1 MRGIHRRQED
11 AAACFLRLTPHCIQC
26 CGSGNC
32 STNANPSCHAPA
44 PPAHPI
50 NTPRAST
57 QPTSQHWA
65 TRPTRP
71 HLGLPQRAHEHL
83 VQPQRVSAKLAHN
96 VIRVDHIA
104 PAEGKGRGREGG
116 AGVGLERGGM
126 RGRCLVAGRGL
137 AWAGSNWRHA
147 SPHANVPGA
156 ISAWAGAHT
165 APAPQC
171 QPSPEWCSA
180 ARADLLLDIL
190 CARWVTLTLGSALST
205 NPPAR
210 GSTSEGSS
218 LHGVGGWVGGVEV
231 GVQPGGGAG
240 SKLGKTQG
248 SACCSRQDKSQLQ
261 GGHAP
266 PYMHMQINAYACTQ
280 TCQAHFCHCPGPN
293 PT

>member
-1 MRGIHRRQED
+1 MLLPASCASPRTAFN
-11 AAACFLRLTPHCIQC
+11 AAAAATAAQTPTPAAMHPPHLPIQSTPHAHPPSQLA
-26 CGSGNC
+26 
-32 STNANPSCHAPA
+32 STGPPA
-44 PPAHPI
+44 PPA
-50 NTPRAST
+50 
-57 QPTSQHWA
+57 PTLVSRSGPMNISYSRSESAPNW
-65 TRPTRP
+65 PTMSS
-71 HLGLPQRAHEHL
+71 GLITLPLQRE
-83 VQPQRVSAKLAHN
+83 
-96 VIRVDHIA
+96 
-104 PAEGKGRGREGG
+104 KG
-116 AGVGLERGGM
+116 
-126 RGRCLVAGRGL
+126 VAGRVEPG
-137 AWAGSNWRHA
+137 

-171 QPSPEWCSA
+171 QPSPERCSA